1 MPACSLMD
9 YKNSRSWTK
18 QGRVLLTYSK
28 WWQEQCLTVEKQKK
42 FSNGHHNIRE
52 PRLRKRLLLLA
63 ENYNVPQEKSTKR
76 SQMLNLPLPS
86 GERAG
91 QPHYNATRPSKIKV
105 NKTQVTQKN

>member
-1 MPACSLMD
+1 MDKTRKSTTHLFKMVARTMP
-9 YKNSRSWTK
+9 NS
-18 QGRVLLTYSK
+18 GRT
-28 WWQEQCLTVEKQKK
+28 KK

-52 PRLRKRLLLLA
+52 PRLKKRLLLLA